1 MPQLMKKSNK
11 YVGHDLTY
19 TKSVVNAL
27 RSQFELSPHCIRV
40 YKNFDFSKELL
51 CWIYDGNEDSNVVG
65 YKKLQSYPY
74 DVVQFNEGDYV
85 HFDYYHEG
93 KITTWLI
100 VGMDSVLKEELIGR
114 IRHCTN
120 ELRFLDDDGILRRV
134 PVVVDDKQTGIKNT
148 EDGGI
153 FMASGS
159 MPVYA
164 QLNTDS
170 VKIKKN
176 MRFLL
181 GNKNNWNAWSVS
193 ASGINNIMN
202 TYYDDNDSAKILK
215 VTLEV
220 STINE
225 STDDLINGVANSKA
239 LTEAEDLPLIVPPV
253 EQDVYDIVISP
264 NSLVILQGGKKEFTC
279 VLSKNGIV
287 QDDSFFFT
295 DATKDVP
302 ASKYSFE
309 IVDGK
314 TFSITNISKHIT
326 SSPQF
331 VIIKCQSEEITKN
344 FNFTLKGV
352 F

>member
-1 MPQLMKKSNK
+1 M
-11 YVGHDLTY
+11 
-19 TKSVVNAL
+19 
-27 RSQFELSPHCIRV
+27 
-40 YKNFDFSKELL
+40 
-51 CWIYDGNEDSNVVG
+51 VG

-170 VKIKKN
+170 VKIKKE
-176 MRFLL
+176 
-181 GNKNNWNAWSVS
+181 
-193 ASGINNIMN
+193 
-202 TYYDDNDSAKILK
+202 Y
-215 VTLEV
+215 
-220 STINE
+220 
-225 STDDLINGVANSKA
+225 
-239 LTEAEDLPLIVPPV
+239 
-253 EQDVYDIVISP
+253 
-264 NSLVILQGGKKEFTC
+264 
-279 VLSKNGIV
+279 
-287 QDDSFFFT
+287 
-295 DATKDVP
+295 
-302 ASKYSFE
+302 E
-309 IVDGK
+309 I
-314 TFSITNISKHIT
+314 
-326 SSPQF
+326 F
-331 VIIKCQSEEITKN
+331 VGQQK
-344 FNFTLKGV
+344 
-352 F
+352 

>member
-1 MPQLMKKSNK
+1 
-11 YVGHDLTY
+11 
-19 TKSVVNAL
+19 
-27 RSQFELSPHCIRV
+27 
-40 YKNFDFSKELL
+40 
-51 CWIYDGNEDSNVVG
+51 
-65 YKKLQSYPY
+65 
-74 DVVQFNEGDYV
+74 
-85 HFDYYHEG
+85 
-93 KITTWLI
+93 
-100 VGMDSVLKEELIGR
+100 
-114 IRHCTN
+114 
-120 ELRFLDDDGILRRV
+120 
-134 PVVVDDKQTGIKNT
+134 
-148 EDGGI
+148 
-153 FMASGS
+153 
-159 MPVYA
+159 
-164 QLNTDS
+164 
-170 VKIKKN
+170 